1 MNVIFLDVDG
11 VLNTI
16 DGIYHFG
23 MNYIDDER
31 VKLVAKIIHETNA
44 KIVLSS
50 TWRIDP
56 ENRKLVEIA
65 LAKYNLTIFDATPI
79 SEKYDLRS
87 NEIQQ
92 WLDQNPTEK
101 FAIIDD
107 WAEAGIGQNLFQT
120 NNYFGLT
127 HEISEKVIKHFQ
139 ELYQT

>member
-1 MNVIFLDVDG
+1 MKVVFLDVDG

-16 DGIYHFG
+16 DGICNFG

-31 VKLVAKIIHETNA
+31 VQLVAKIINATDA

-65 LAKYNLTIFDATPI
+65 LSKYGLTIFDATLI
-79 SEKYDLRS
+79 SEKYDLRK

-92 WLDQNPTEK
+92 WLDQNPTDK

-107 WAEAGIGQNLFQT
+107 WSEAGIGQNLFQT
-120 NNYFGLT
+120 NNYNGLT
-127 HEISEKVIKHFQ
+127 HEIAEKVIEHFSGIVP
-139 ELYQT
+139 